1 MMTSNLY
8 PQLRQEPYRMLQVV
22 VDNIPQFIFWKDR
35 QLAYIDCNR
44 SYAAYVGLNSPAH
57 ILGRTEAQLH
67 WSEAEAAYLN
77 QLDNAVMA
85 SNQPSYNVEFRA
97 EINGQLH
104 WLRTSRIPLHDD
116 SGAVVGIL
124 GIIEEITDHKETENA
139 LRESREML
147 QLVMDNIP
155 QAIFWKNRDYVIL
168 GGNRNFFIDAGD
180 GTPASVIGK
189 TDYELTYRVEEA
201 DFFREVDRRV
211 METDTP
217 EYRIIEPQLQADGKQ
232 AWLETNKIP
241 LHDADGVVVGILGT
255 YEDITE
261 RKEAEEALRRAYDD
275 LEKRVA
281 ERTAELS
288 ESNERLRREIERRE
302 RIEEA
307 LRLSEQR
314 YTLATS
320 AGKVCVWDW
329 HLETN
334 AMYLAPGLTDLLGLD
349 EGYAPA
355 DFDDWLTLIHPA
367 DRPAVMTTLHAHL
380 NGTTPHCEN
389 KLRMTHADGSP
400 RWFLWRGT
408 VIRAGDGRPLRVTG
422 SITDITDL
430 TRAQEAEHE
439 QRMLAE
445 ALCDTADLLNSTLD
459 LEEVLDRIL
468 RVIGRV
474 VPHKT
479 ASIMLVDDNCGRIV
493 RYQGEASSA
502 EGYPRLSAGRI
513 RLSEMEHLNQMRH
526 SRRPLCIQDTLR
538 EPSHW
543 ADLPEHD
550 WIRSYVGT
558 PICLKGEVIGFL
570 NLHSAVPGFFTPVH
584 AERLQAFANQA
595 ASAIQNARSFERA
608 QALAALEERQ
618 RLARDLHDAVSQT
631 LWSANLT
638 AEVLPGLWEQDIT
651 EGRKSLNDLCEF
663 TRGALAEMRALLIE
677 LRPSGLVETRLST
690 LLRQLVES
698 MSNRLGVHISLR
710 VEGGCLLPPDT
721 QVAFYRIAQ
730 EALNNIARHT
740 TATWSEVYLNH
751 EPGYA
756 ELRICDN
763 GSGFDPVHVPSGR
776 LGLSIM
782 YERAASIGARLEVN
796 SAPGSGTQI
805 MVTWRHES
813 GVMAL

>member
-1 MMTSNLY
+1 
-8 PQLRQEPYRMLQVV
+8 MLQVV
-22 VDNIPQFIFWKDR
+22 VDNIPQFIFWKDH
-35 QLAYIDCNR
+35 QLAYMDCNR
-44 SYAAYVGLNSPAH
+44 SYAAYIGLSS
-57 ILGRTEAQLH
+57 TAQICGKTDYDLP
-67 WSEAEAAYLN
+67 WSVAEADYMH
-77 QLDNAVMA
+77 QLDHQVITT
-85 SNQPSYNVEFRA
+85 NQPLYHVELRL
-97 EINGQLH
+97 ENHEQIR
-104 WLRTSRIPLHDD
+104 WLRTSRIPLQDAE
-116 SGAVVGIL
+116 GQVVGIL
-124 GIIEEITDHKETENA
+124 GMIEEITEHKETENA

-155 QAIFWKNRDYVIL
+155 QAIFWKNRDYIIL

-180 GTPASVIGK
+180 GTPQSVMGK
-189 TDYELTYRVEEA
+189 TDYELTYRLEEA

-211 METDTP
+211 MESDTP
-217 EYRIIEPQLQADGKQ
+217 EYHIIEPQLQADGKQ

-241 LHDADGVVVGILGT
+241 LHDAEGRVVGILGT

-281 ERTAELS
+281 ARTVELS
-288 ESNERLRREIERRE
+288 ESNERLKREIEQRE

-329 HLETN
+329 HLESN
-334 AMYLAPGLTDLLGLD
+334 LMYLAPGLSDLLGLA
-349 EGYAPA
+349 EHQTPRT
-355 DFDDWLTLIHPA
+355 FENWLALIHAA
-367 DRPAVMTTLHAHL
+367 DRPAVIATLQAHL
-380 NGTTPHCEN
+380 RGEIPHCEN
-389 KLRMTHADGSP
+389 KLRMTHADGSI
-400 RWFLWRGT
+400 RWLLWRGT
-408 VIRAGDGRPLRVTG
+408 ILQSTEDTPQRVTG
-422 SITDITDL
+422 TITDITDL

-459 LEEVLDRIL
+459 LEEVLDCIL

-479 ASIMLVDDNCGRIV
+479 ASIMLVDEDMARIV
-493 RYQGEASSA
+493 RYQGDDPTTNTAA
-502 EGYPRLSAGRI
+502 EMHRFRLVDI
-513 RLSEMEHLNQMRH
+513 EHLHQMRH
-526 SRRPLCIQDTLR
+526 SGKPLAIDNIQ
-538 EPSHW
+538 SAASCW
-543 ADLPEHD
+543 AGLPEQG

-558 PICLKGEVIGFL
+558 PICLEGQIIGFL
-570 NLHSAVPGFFTPVH
+570 NLHSPVSGFYTPTH

-638 AEVLPGLWEQDIT
+638 AEVLPDLWEQDIE
-651 EGRKSLNDLCEF
+651 EGRKSLNDLRTF
-663 TRGALAEMRALLIE
+663 TSGALAEMRALLIE
-677 LRPSGLVETRLST
+677 LRPSGLVETRLAT
-690 LLRQLVES
+690 LLRQLTES
-698 MSNRLGVHISLR
+698 MSNRLGVHISLH
-710 VEGGCLLPPDT
+710 VEGNCLLPPDT

-740 TATWSEVYLNH
+740 TAKRSEVYLCH
-751 EPGYA
+751 QPGQA
-756 ELRICDN
+756 ELRIDDN
-763 GSGFDPVHVPSGR
+763 GGGFDPVQIPTGR
-776 LGLSIM
+776 WGLSIM
-782 YERAASIGARLEVN
+782 RERAASIGAKLEIN
-796 SAPGSGTQI
+796 SHPGQGTQI
-805 MVTWRHES
+805 RLWWHKEFGDGNYES
-813 GVMAL
+813 